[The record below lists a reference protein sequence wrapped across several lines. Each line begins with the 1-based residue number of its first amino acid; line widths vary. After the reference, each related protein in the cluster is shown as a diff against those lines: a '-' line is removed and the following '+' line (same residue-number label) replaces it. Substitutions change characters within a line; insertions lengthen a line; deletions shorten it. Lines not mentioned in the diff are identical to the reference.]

1 MIDVSFDS
9 AGNRRHANLRQE
21 AYLQPSAIYC
31 FASGVSLLECF
42 LESFPSLKHYYVR
55 GTRIAMLLELG
66 LPSFDTLL
74 YNSRVKFGNQVQCS
88 QKSRPCYCAVA
99 ADFMICVCF
108 LVVKFPETVKFQPK
122 CTEFRLRL
130 GLRPDPLWGLI
141 SPHAP
146 FVIRRGDG
154 WKGERDPQS
163 L

>member
-1 MIDVSFDS
+1 
-9 AGNRRHANLRQE
+9 
-21 AYLQPSAIYC
+21 
-31 FASGVSLLECF
+31 
-42 LESFPSLKHYYVR
+42 
-55 GTRIAMLLELG
+55 MLLELG

-163 L
+163 LWSLGARRDYEWSGPDVTWRMVYSIGLGCSSVVLKSVSRLRTVHTKHSGCSQTPL